1 MIITICYGDTRWGED
16 APHGTMRIDPAVWLR
31 EKGGVRDFRKILKL
45 CKESDTDRE
54 TYTLSE
60 WKHFLEAEP
69 ARIKQE
75 ALETA
80 REYNRL
86 RDHIEHL
93 YDDPGKPV
101 EAKRED
107 LKQMRQELRELKA
120 GYERKMKQ
128 LAKVLEQV
136 RALMEEVGKV

>member
-1 MIITICYGDTRWGED
+1 MRIEIHYGGRFGKYS
-16 APHGTMRIDPAVWLR
+16 PSGMMLIDPAVWLR
-31 EKGGVRDFRKILKL
+31 EKGGIRDFRKILSL
-45 CKESDTDRE
+45 CRESDRDHGAN
-54 TYTLSE
+54 TLDE
-60 WKHFLEAEP
+60 WTSFLEAEP

-80 REYNRL
+80 KEYNRS

-128 LAKVLEQV
+128 LAKALKQV
-136 RALMEEVGKV
+136 GALMEEARKA